1 MADLRDDQ
9 AHAQVKTAIITVD
22 PLRPDDALL
31 MPAAQAIRQGELV
44 AFPTETVYGLGANA
58 LDATAVAR
66 IFAVK
71 GRPAD
76 NPLIIHL
83 ADLAVLNQ
91 LIDHLPPLAEK
102 LFAAFSPGPLTL
114 VLPRSRHV
122 PDEVTAGLDTV
133 AIRLPAHP
141 IARRLIQL
149 AGLPIAA
156 PSANRSGRPS
166 PTRAWHVIQD
176 LGGLIPYVVDG
187 GACHYG
193 LESTVVDAT
202 GSVPVIL
209 RPGSITAADIRR
221 IAGSVAGAV
230 GEPAEHSSR
239 TPRAPGMKY
248 RHYAPRARVI
258 VVEGDT
264 PDQRL
269 ARMRIH
275 LDELRRQTGLVGVL
289 ACRRLLAGLPG
300 EQIDAADAFH
310 GDRPGLVSG
319 RPALAADRPALAADR
334 PREGDSEAY
343 YGFAYGVEP
352 DPDAAANA
360 LFHAM
365 RILDQLGVAVILAE
379 GLPDEDRGAAY
390 MNRLRK
396 AAGSGQQP
404 SAQQDTST
412 NACFHDT

>member
-1 MADLRDDQ
+1 MADQRDDQ
-9 AHAQVKTAIITVD
+9 THAQLQTAIITVD
-22 PLRPDDALL
+22 PLQPDDALL

-58 LDATAVAR
+58 LDGTAVAR

-83 ADLAVLNQ
+83 ADLDALSQ

-114 VLPRSRHV
+114 VLPRSRQV
-122 PDEVTAGLDTV
+122 PDEVTAGLETV

-176 LGGLIPYVVDG
+176 LGGLIPYIVDG
-187 GACHYG
+187 GACYYG
-193 LESTVVDAT
+193 LESTVVDVT
-202 GSVPVIL
+202 GSMPVIL

-221 IAGSVAGAV
+221 VAGSVAGAV
-230 GEPAEHSSR
+230 DEPAAYASQA
-239 TPRAPGMKY
+239 PRAPGMKY

-258 VVEGDT
+258 VVEGNT
-264 PDQRL
+264 LDQRL
-269 ARMRIH
+269 TGMRIR
-275 LDELRRQTGLVGVL
+275 LGELQQHTGLVGIL

-300 EQIDAADAFH
+300 EQIDAIDAAEAFH
-310 GDRPGLVSG
+310 TDRPGLVNE
-319 RPALAADRPALAADR
+319 RPAVSAERPAVAADR
-334 PREGDSEAY
+334 PREGDSAAY

-379 GLPDEDRGAAY
+379 GLPEDDRGAAY

-396 AAGSGQQP
+396 AAGSGQSP
-404 SAQQDTST
+404 SAQPDAST
-412 NACFHDT
+412 NAR

>member
-1 MADLRDDQ
+1 MADQRDDQ
-9 AHAQVKTAIITVD
+9 THTQLQTAIITVD
-22 PLRPDDALL
+22 PLQPDDALL

-58 LDATAVAR
+58 LDGTAVAR

-83 ADLAVLNQ
+83 ADLDALSQ

-114 VLPRSRHV
+114 VLPRSRQV
-122 PDEVTAGLDTV
+122 PDEVTAGLETV

-176 LGGLIPYVVDG
+176 LGGLIPYIVDG
-187 GACHYG
+187 GACYYG
-193 LESTVVDAT
+193 LESTVVDVT
-202 GSVPVIL
+202 GSTPVIL

-221 IAGSVAGAV
+221 VAGSVAGAV
-230 GEPAEHSSR
+230 DEPAAYVSQA
-239 TPRAPGMKY
+239 PRAPGMKY

-258 VVEGDT
+258 VVEGNTLDE
-264 PDQRL
+264 RL
-269 ARMRIH
+269 TGMRIR
-275 LDELRRQTGLVGVL
+275 LGELQQQTGLVGIL

-300 EQIDAADAFH
+300 EQIDAIDAAEAFH
-310 GDRPGLVSG
+310 ADRPGLVNE
-319 RPALAADRPALAADR
+319 RPAVAADRSALVADR
-334 PREGDSEAY
+334 PGEGDSAAY

-379 GLPDEDRGAAY
+379 GLPEDDRGAAY

-396 AAGSGQQP
+396 AAGSGQSP
-404 SAQQDTST
+404 SAQPDAST
-412 NACFHDT
+412 NAR